1 MHRDWDCKAL
11 SWFLYG
17 EVKCC
22 HKIPQQSSAAWQNF
36 PQATLALKL
45 NLLTPIFSST
55 QLSAKSSRPL
65 AIAPT
70 TTQTLSSG
78 PRVLM
83 YSRALITCASQ
94 LNVTFRQFG
103 GRYCVTGCLMTFSS
117 FSVEFV
123 DRIDNLW
130 SNWTMRP
137 ANRLNVRGMRTVGLT
152 SISTPFVDWM

>member
-1 MHRDWDCKAL
+1 MFDKLLQKSDVSYIIQKKNCHRNTKKNHPNHLGWSLHKTGDICKAL
-11 SWFLYG
+11 LYG
-17 EVKCC
+17 VKYC

-55 QLSAKSSRPL
+55 QLSAKSSLPL

-83 YSRALITCASQ
+83 YSRALTTCASQ

-103 GRYCVTGCLMTFSS
+103 GRYCVTGCLITLSS
-117 FSVEFV
+117 FSGEVV
-123 DRIDNLW
+123 DRIDNL
-130 SNWTMRP
+130 
-137 ANRLNVRGMRTVGLT
+137 
-152 SISTPFVDWM
+152 